1 MRSVFFCIIFVGMIL
16 LAQGAWAKDVLP
28 GPIRAEVLRVIDGDT
43 LDVRAQIWLGQYIQT
58 RVRISQIDTPELRG
72 RCAEE
77 IDRALQAKK
86 ALEDI
91 VKSRKIWLKNIHY
104 GKYAG
109 RILAQL
115 ETDQGV
121 DPVVSLIEKGLA
133 RPYDGK
139 KRRSWCP

>member
-1 MRSVFFCIIFVGMIL
+1 MRSVFFYIMFLGVIVF
-16 LAQGAWAKDVLP
+16 AQGVWAKDLLP

-43 LDVRAQIWLGQYIQT
+43 LDVSAQIWLGQYIQT
-58 RVRISQIDTPELRG
+58 RVRLSQIDTPELRG
-72 RCAEE
+72 RCAAE
-77 IDRALQAKK
+77 IDRAQQAKK
-86 ALEDI
+86 VLADI

-121 DPVVSLIEKGLA
+121 DPVAFLIEKGLA

-139 KRRSWCP
+139 KRSSWCP

>member
-1 MRSVFFCIIFVGMIL
+1 MRSVFFFIISMCMML
-16 LAQGAWAKDVLP
+16 LAQKAEARDVLP
-28 GPIRAEVLRVIDGDT
+28 GPIRAEVLQVIDGDT

-58 RVRISQIDTPELRG
+58 RVRLSQIDTPELRG
-72 RCAEE
+72 RCAAEM
-77 IDRALQAKK
+77 DRAQQAKN
-86 ALEDI
+86 ALTDI

-109 RILAQL
+109 RVLAQL

-121 DPVVSLIEKGLA
+121 DPVAFLIEKGLA